1 MLGSLLWH
9 GARVRETTL
18 GRLATASSRRPSPSA
33 GGIHPIEIFLRTK
46 TEDRIERYD
55 AVAHALSSVEI
66 ISTSALETFDRQ
78 VAAAAPGAE
87 GLVIA
92 FIADCSRTAAAY
104 EHSESLVWRDAGCLM
119 MTLSLVSESLD
130 LAFCPVGVLG
140 TALADA
146 LGTPE
151 GWVAAGTC
159 VLGAR
164 ADSPGGGP

>member
-9 GARVRETTL
+9 GARVRETTI
-18 GRLATASSRRPSPSA
+18 GRLNIASSRRPSPSA
-33 GGIHPIEIFLRTK
+33 GGIHPIEIFVRTR

-55 AVAHALSSVEI
+55 AMAHALSSVEV
-66 ISTSALETFDRQ
+66 ISPNALAMFDRQ
-78 VAAAAPGAE
+78 VAAAAPGAD
-87 GLVIA
+87 GFVVA
-92 FIADCSRTAAAY
+92 FIADCGRTDAAY

-119 MTLSLVSESLD
+119 MTLHLVSDSLD

-140 TALADA
+140 NALAEA
-146 LGTPE
+146 LGAPK

-164 ADSPGGGP
+164 EDSPGSGQ